1 MGGVYSAFTRRTLL
15 LKACSLTFQNFVK
28 VMSIGIATYVR
39 VCAFLVHHSEI
50 WVMHF
55 LILLVNPKERMIL

>member
-1 MGGVYSAFTRRTLL
+1 MGAVYSAFTRRTLL
-15 LKACSLTFQNFVK
+15 LKAYSLTYQNFVK

-50 WVMHF
+50 WVVHF
-55 LILLVNPKERMIL
+55 LS

>member
-1 MGGVYSAFTRRTLL
+1 M
-15 LKACSLTFQNFVK
+15 LKAYSLTYQNFVK

-55 LILLVNPKERMIL
+55 LYKELKANEKACKFTACIGNVNDN